1 MTQRVAKE
9 IPLSSLTIRK
19 YEKPHTK
26 DERMLIKRFCL
37 SIGLLE
43 PGDSRDII
51 IDILTVFI
59 EKAKQ
64 RQALTINELIEET
77 KTIRRKLSLS
87 EKGCSEPNI
96 RRQVLR
102 LKNAGLV
109 EKQKNK
115 YRIKEFLSTE
125 ELTQD
130 VVKKKADEILERVL
144 LYAKAIDNI

>member
-19 YEKPHTK
+19 YEKPHTEDK
-26 DERMLIKRFCL
+26 RMLIKRFCL

-130 VVKKKADEILERVL
+130 VVKKKADEIIERVL